1 MAEEIKMEKAKEVY
15 AGLCAA
21 LDKRGW
27 TYDKD
32 EAKLMVRFNVSGEDI
47 PMRFFIMVEAKPQ
60 IIRLMSPLP
69 FKMSE
74 GKRMEGAI
82 ATCVANY
89 GMVDGSF
96 DYNLATG
103 EIAFRQTAS
112 YRESNIGDGLFQF
125 MISCACAMVD
135 KYNDRFLAI
144 DKGFLSISDF
154 IAQD

>member
-21 LDKRGW
+21 LDRRGW

-32 EAKLMVRFNVSGEDI
+32 EDKLVVRFGVSGEDL
-47 PMRFFIMVEAKPQ
+47 PMRFFIRVEAGPQ
-60 IIRLMSPLP
+60 IIRLMSPMP

-74 GKRMEGAI
+74 AKRMEGAI
-82 ATCVANY
+82 AICVANY

-96 DYNLATG
+96 DYDLATG

-112 YRESNIGDGLFQF
+112 YRESDIGDGLFQF
-125 MISCACAMVD
+125 MISCACAIVD
-135 KYNDRFLAI
+135 KYNDKFLAI
-144 DKGFLSISDF
+144 DRGFLSIGDF
-154 IAQD
+154 IAEE